1 MKIPFPPSLP
11 LSPSSRLAPLLDSL
25 PLARPLAR
33 WLARWLLDLKG
44 NFDLYS
50 APKRPKERGNGR
62 GSGRARAASR
72 VSWPLMRYLP
82 PSVDRALF
90 VGNSCSRSPR
100 LPSAIPAGQPGSL
113 R

>member
-33 WLARWLLDLKG
+33 WLARWLLDRTLKEISICIQHP
-44 NFDLYS
+44 NEQ
-50 APKRPKERGNGR
+50 RNGETA
-62 GSGRARAASR
+62 GAADARARGLSSFLALDE
-72 VSWPLMRYLP
+72 VP
-82 PSVDRALF
+82 PS
-90 VGNSCSRSPR
+90 
-100 LPSAIPAGQPGSL
+100 L